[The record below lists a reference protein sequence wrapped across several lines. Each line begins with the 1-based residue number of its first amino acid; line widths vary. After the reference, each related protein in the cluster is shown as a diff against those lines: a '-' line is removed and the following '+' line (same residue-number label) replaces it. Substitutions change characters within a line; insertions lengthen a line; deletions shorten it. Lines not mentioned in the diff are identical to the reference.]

1 MIWAG
6 EHGYVGLRKISG
18 DQLPF
23 PDPATY
29 ITQLL
34 DAHLGE

>member
-1 MIWAG
+1 MVWAG
-6 EHGYVGLRKISG
+6 EHGYVGLRQISG
-18 DQLPF
+18 HIPF

-34 DAHLGE
+34 DAHLAE